1 MQAHLLSPVLDNVEI
16 ISMWDKSQDEW
27 LAARTRIGG
36 SDIGSLAGLNPY
48 ASPFSVFVDKVHGS
62 SFSGNAATELGNH
75 LEAPVGEI
83 YAKETNSAVVDWPV
97 LFRATDNSYA
107 AANVD
112 RFIVDESPEFP
123 AGKVTRWESLE
134 VPPGLQAVLEIKT
147 GALASPGK
155 PYEWFEGGESVPL
168 SYAAQGLWY
177 LSVTGLPRVEFGA
190 LIGGHGFITRTLH
203 RDEQLIADLKSI
215 AESFWF
221 NHIEPQIP
229 PEPDGSAAT
238 EEALKT
244 MYPSSK
250 PGAVIEGGSD
260 LAQAWKEFEESKAV
274 FAEAEAAKKKARAK
288 IVSIIGEA
296 EVATVDGVP
305 LCSFKSSK
313 PGSYFA
319 DKILQA
325 EDVETYNKYVR
336 TKAGHRTLRA
346 VGGK

>member
-1 MQAHLLSPVLDNVEI
+1 MSILENVEI
-16 ISMWDKSQDEW
+16 ISMWDKSHDEW
-27 LAARTRIGG
+27 LKARSRIGG

-48 ASPFSVFVDKVHGS
+48 ASPFSVYVDKVHGS

-97 LFRATDNSYA
+97 LFRSTDNPWA

-112 RFIVDESPEFP
+112 RFIVAESEKFP

-155 PYEWFEGGESVPL
+155 PHEWFVGGESVPL

-190 LIGGHGFITRTLH
+190 LIGGHGFITRTME
-203 RDEQLIADLKSI
+203 RDEQLIKDLQVV

-221 NHIEPQIP
+221 NHIVPQIP

-238 EEALKT
+238 EEALKV

-250 PGAVIEGGSD
+250 PGAVVEGGSE
-260 LAQAWKEFEESKAV
+260 LADAWREFEEKKELAKA
-274 FAEAEAAKKKARAK
+274 AEDARKKARAK
-288 IVSIIGEA
+288 IVSIVGEA

-305 LCSFKSSK
+305 IV
-313 PGSYFA
+313 SYRSTKEVEFFA
-319 DKILQA
+319 DKVFA
-325 EDVETYNKYVR
+325 EAYPDLAKEFTRKR
-336 TKAGHRTLRA
+336 AGHRVLLPVKA
-346 VGGK
+346 